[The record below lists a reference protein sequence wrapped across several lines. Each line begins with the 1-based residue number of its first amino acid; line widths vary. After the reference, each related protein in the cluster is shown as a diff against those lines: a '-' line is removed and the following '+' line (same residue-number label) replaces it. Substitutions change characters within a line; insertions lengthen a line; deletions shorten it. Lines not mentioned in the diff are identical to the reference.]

1 MRGILESVKYHVCSH
16 INSHSYLGLIDRDK
30 LLRLCWMVTV
40 KKEVVIWDF
49 PLSEWHCQ
57 DGLLGVGIMGEG
69 WRNIYSAP
77 FPIGY
82 DWSLGT

>member
-1 MRGILESVKYHVCSH
+1 MVAEQRPFTFLYSLSVSV
-16 INSHSYLGLIDRDK
+16 
-30 LLRLCWMVTV
+30 
-40 KKEVVIWDF
+40 
-49 PLSEWHCQ
+49 LSEWHCQ
-57 DGLLGVGIMGEG
+57 DGLLGVGVMGEG